1 MVRRIGITGGM
12 GSGKSTALKFLGSLG
27 ALVLDAD
34 SLARDVVNIP
44 SVRTSVEALLG
55 ADVYTS
61 EGVFDRAKVRERVF
75 SDPSLRRGLE
85 SITHPA
91 IAALFAE
98 QVARVEAVCPT
109 AWVFYEASLL
119 VETGRTGEFDAI
131 VLVTAPPDV
140 RVQRL
145 EAGRGVPRESALA
158 VMAAQSTDEEKRLH
172 ATFVLEN
179 GGTPEALES
188 ALWVLLKS
196 LREKFSATPT

>member
-44 SVRTSVEALLG
+44 RVRAAVEALLG
-55 ADVYTS
+55 KDVYTS
-61 EGVFDRAKVRERVF
+61 EGVFDRVKVKGRVF

-85 SITHPA
+85 AITHPA

-119 VETGRTGEFDAI
+119 VETGRTGGFDAI

-140 RVQRL
+140 RVERL
-145 EAGRGVPRESALA
+145 AVVRGVSRESALA
-158 VMAAQSTDEEKRLH
+158 VMAAQSTDEEKRAY

-179 GGTPEALES
+179 GGTPAALES

>member
-12 GSGKSTALKFLGSLG
+12 GSGKSTAMKFLGSLG

-34 SLARDVVNIP
+34 FLARDVVNIP
-44 SVRTSVEALLG
+44 HVRAAVGALLG
-55 ADVYTS
+55 RDVYTP

-75 SDPSLRRGLE
+75 ADPSLRRGLE

-91 IAALFAE
+91 IASLFAE
-98 QVARVEAVCPT
+98 QVARVETVCPT

-131 VLVTAPPDV
+131 VLVTAPPEV
-140 RVQRL
+140 RVERL
-145 EAGRGVPRESALA
+145 AAGRGMSRESALA
-158 VMAAQSTDEEKRLH
+158 VMAAQSSDEEKRAY

-196 LREKFSATPT
+196 LREKFSAAPT

>member
-75 SDPSLRRGLE
+75 SDPALRRGLE

-158 VMAAQSTDEEKRLH
+158 AMAAQSTDEEKRLH